1 MYDKTY
7 FDMSSAQKIALLLIS
22 LGKKTAAEILRQLPE
37 DEVKEISYWIHH
49 TPLVSAEMTKNAIE
63 EFYARL
69 HGSLKASYSGG
80 RDYLYE
86 ILKNSV
92 GDVKAQTILN
102 NIEGPEKKDSPLKT
116 ILATADPKQLADFF
130 NKESVQTA
138 AVMLYHISPVR
149 FAAILSH
156 MSNEQQEAILIA
168 LIQMEDLE
176 SGVIQAF
183 SKQTA
188 EVFEE
193 RSLANHKYADGAKIA
208 VKVLEHFSKERQVE
222 LLANIKKKNSL
233 SATKISN
240 LLFVYKYLLTL
251 DEEGIQLLATRCKP
265 LDLALALYNFDE
277 ELKAKFF
284 VHMTK
289 SSLETIKKQLTE
301 AGPITPYSIQ
311 SAQQNILNVLHQLQ
325 AISK

>member
-7 FDMSSAQKIALLLIS
+7 FDMSNAQKIALLLIS
-22 LGKKTAAEILRQLPE
+22 LGKKTAAEILSQLPE
-37 DEVKEISYWIHH
+37 EDVKEVSYWIHH

-80 RDYLYE
+80 KDYLYE
-86 ILKNSV
+86 ILKSSV
-92 GDVKAQTILN
+92 GDLKAKKILQ
-102 NIEGPEKKDSPLKT
+102 NIEGHEKKDSPLKT

-138 AVMLYHISPVR
+138 ALMLYHIDPAR

-156 MSNEQQEAILIA
+156 MSNDKQEAILIA

-193 RSLANHKYADGAKIA
+193 QSLANHKYADGSKIA
-208 VKVLEHFSKERQVE
+208 VKVLGHFSKERQLE
-222 LLANIKKKNSL
+222 LLANINKHNPL
-233 SATKISN
+233 LATKISN
-240 LLFVYKYLLTL
+240 LLFVYKHLLSL
-251 DEEGIQLLATRCKP
+251 DEDSIQILTKNCKP
-265 LDLALALYNFDE
+265 LDFALALYNFDD

-284 VHMTK
+284 EHMTGPT
-289 SSLETIKKQLTE
+289 LETIKKQLAD
-301 AGPITPYSIQ
+301 AGPVTPYSIQ
-311 SAQQNILNVLHQLQ
+311 SAQQNILNTLLQLQ
-325 AISK
+325 AVNK